1 VIDPLQLPKIAKQ
14 AESANKKFFA
24 GIKKKKP
31 TNLDSLVH
39 ELHEEVF
46 EETDCLSCANCCKT
60 TSPIFKQK
68 DIERLAPSFKLKPG
82 DFIQKYL
89 FMDEDGDYVHKG
101 PPCPFLGQDNYCSV
115 YEVRPDA
122 CRQYPHTDRKR
133 FHEILNLTIK
143 NTFVCPAAYEIVE
156 RMKKKF

>member
-1 VIDPLQLPKIAKQ
+1 MIDPLQLPKLAKQ
-14 AESANKKFFA
+14 AESSNKKFFA
-24 GIKKKKP
+24 VLKKKKP
-31 TNLDSLVH
+31 SNLDKVVH

-46 EETDCLSCANCCKT
+46 AETDCLSCANCCKT

-68 DIERLAPSFKLKPG
+68 DIERLAPLFRLKPG

-115 YEVRPDA
+115 YEERPDA

-133 FHEILNLTIK
+133 FHEILNLTLK

-156 RMKKKF
+156 RMKQKL